1 MALTTTAPTSSATG
15 TSGYSAADKGWGDFF
30 SSILPG
36 AASAAASAVG
46 IDPRVAGQTV
56 SQVMSIFGIGKA
68 FTPQVAKDQA
78 VAQLKQ
84 IVTPHLDDPA
94 FTKAL
99 GMWMQAAIQ
108 PIQAHKEGK
117 EYTPDLSKSW
127 LSDAWDT
134 VSGAAGDV
142 ADTVS
147 SAVSGVDWGKV
158 GQVGMQALPFVLSV
172 L

>member
-1 MALTTTAPTSSATG
+1 MALTATTPTSAE
-15 TSGYSAADKGWGDFF
+15 DKGWMDFF
-30 SSILPG
+30 SSIIPSV
-36 AASAAASAVG
+36 ASTVASTVG

-68 FTPQVAKDQA
+68 FTTQVAKDQA
-78 VAQLKQ
+78 VAQLKE

-99 GMWMQAAIQ
+99 GMWLQAAIQ

-117 EYTPDLSKSW
+117 EYSPDLSKSW

-134 VSGAAGDV
+134 VTDTV
-142 ADTVS
+142 AD
-147 SAVSGVDWGKV
+147 VDWG
-158 GQVGMQALPFVLSV
+158 QVAQIGMRTLPLVLAV